1 MASVALATPVAA
13 APAVTRD
20 RTAAAGRSVQLEA
33 IRGAAAL
40 MVVCVHAGFLSQAET
55 LFSAQDSGLHLLLRR
70 SLTDSVVVFFALS
83 GYLVGG
89 PFLRALLA
97 GTPPADPVVYAVRR
111 VARILPGYWFALA
124 AMLAVL
130 ATGAGFSL
138 WQVPVHALLLQNLV
152 PGPESTLLLGVAWTL
167 GIEALYYVVMP
178 VGTAVVRRAHRGPV
192 RAGSLI
198 AAVAVIWI
206 LAAGLGLAVDLRMST
221 SPWWFP
227 INLNLPFCICLFCP
241 GMIVSVLEVSPPRET
256 RVLGR
261 AARWVARHPVT
272 IAIPALLALLVSAR
286 LMEEP
291 QEWVNRLHY
300 QFAAMGAGLLV
311 AFALR
316 ARIAHRLAVRVLAAG
331 GKVSYGIYVWHW
343 VVLQTLIR
351 LSIRPSRG
359 LAWSTWAVDGALLVS
374 LTMPLAIAS
383 WFMVE
388 KPWQSFA
395 KRWTARYLE
404 RKLARPAPVVALR
417 PASARS
423 GLRTRLV
430 GAIVVG
436 SVAGAVSAL
445 SINHGAATNAFA
457 KVVAPQTPQTASQ
470 TQAQPMV
477 TGHLAQSRPTPAPD
491 ARPIVAF
498 GDSLTESWGVPEA
511 NSYPVIMGGLLGQK
525 VIAAGFEGKT
535 TAQAIDLLPQA
546 LADNP
551 RLMVVQF
558 GTNDACLGVP
568 MATALANL
576 DTILGTL
583 DARHIESVIVGTHF
597 DSTRHGHSPIC
608 ARWVPYSQNWDAGLT
623 ALAQRHHSGLVLD
636 VLEGTAAQPDGYHPD
651 AAGYATMAERVAV
664 AVRAVEMAARPSL

>member
-13 APAVTRD
+13 EPAVTG
-20 RTAAAGRSVQLEA
+20 TGAAAAGRSVKLEA

-89 PFLRALLA
+89 PFLRALLT
-97 GTPPADPVVYAVRR
+97 GRKPVDPVVYTVRR
-111 VARILPGYWFALA
+111 AARILPGYWFALA
-124 AMLAVL
+124 AMLALL

-178 VGTAVVRRAHRGPV
+178 LGTALVRRVHRGPV

-198 AAVAVIWI
+198 AGIAVIWI
-206 LAAGLGLAVDLRMST
+206 LAAGLGLVVDLRMPT

-241 GMIVSVLEVSPPRET
+241 GMIVSVLETSPPRET
-256 RVLGR
+256 RVLGC
-261 AARWVARHPVT
+261 AARWVARRPVT

-300 QFAAMGAGLLV
+300 QFAAVGAGLLV

-316 ARIAHRLAVRVLAAG
+316 ARIAHRLAVRVLAAA

-351 LSIRPSRG
+351 LSIRPARG
-359 LAWSTWAVDGALLVS
+359 LAWSTWAIDGTLLVS

-388 KPWQSFA
+388 KPWQYFA
-395 KRWTARYLE
+395 KRWTTRYEE
-404 RKLARPAPVVALR
+404 RKLARPAPVVGLR
-417 PASARS
+417 PAPARS

-445 SINHGAATNAFA
+445 SLNHGAATNAFA
-457 KVVAPQTPQTASQ
+457 NVAPQPPQTASQ

-477 TGHLAQSRPTPAPD
+477 TGHLAQSTPTPAPD
-491 ARPIVAF
+491 TRPIVAF
-498 GDSLTESWGVPEA
+498 GDSLTESWGVPVA
-511 NSYPVIMGGLLGQK
+511 NSYPVIMQGLLGQK

-546 LADNP
+546 LAFNP
-551 RLMVVQF
+551 RLVVVQF

-568 MATALANL
+568 MPTALANL
-576 DTILGTL
+576 DTILSTL
-583 DARHIESVIVGTHF
+583 DGRHIEAVIVGTHF

-608 ARWVPYSQNWDAGLT
+608 ARWVPYSQSWDAGLT
-623 ALAQRHHSGLVLD
+623 VLAQRHHSGLVLD
-636 VLEGTAAQPDGYHPD
+636 VLQGTAAQPDGYHPD
-651 AAGYATMAERVAV
+651 AAGYATMAERVSV
-664 AVRAVEMAARPSL
+664 AVRAVEVAARPSL